1 MAFEKKA
8 PQWHAAGTEPP
19 ESLKQSGFQ
28 AGYKPP
34 AEFFNWQWHAVG
46 EAIAELQGMKPG
58 DIGALGRGDLEA
70 HIKADNPHGIT
81 ADKIGAAEARHT
93 HAQGDVTGLSESL
106 SDKADKVHG
115 HEANEV
121 SGLQDI
127 LAGKADRPVVAQAVL
142 TADGWIGDK
151 APYEQIVNAAGVTA
165 DCVVI
170 VGLGAGV
177 NEQQVEVCRAAR
189 IEPAGQAEGA
199 ITVAAQGAKPDMDLP
214 ISVTIIK

>member
-93 HAQGDVTGLSESL
+93 HAQGEVTGLSESL
-106 SDKADKVHG
+106 SGKADKVHTHG
-115 HEANEV
+115 LSDVTGLDEAL
-121 SGLQDI
+121 S
-127 LAGKADRPVVAQAVL
+127 AKADKSHTHAASDIKAGTLGGRVQANAAATAELDAAQLRSIRAS
-142 TADGWIGDK
+142 TADL
-151 APYEQIVNAAGVTA
+151 AAGTA
-165 DCVVI
+165 ALPS
-170 VGLGAGV
+170 G
-177 NEQQVEVCRAAR
+177 EVYLVY
-189 IEPAGQAEGA
+189 E
-199 ITVAAQGAKPDMDLP
+199 
-214 ISVTIIK
+214 